1 MHEKVV
7 KLFTYVNIR
16 QKGTRQMSSY
26 VWEKDDRTTP
36 HPLIVVKQWIFEHT
50 LEDNSIIV
58 ENFSRKNCG
67 KRDHCDGGIVSYD
80 IKFIGR
86 NIMSYFGK
94 GKMEVEI
101 EVKGIPK
108 GFFVVLCSV
117 QEEFISQD
125 PHISLLPHDCS
136 ENDFILLSY

>member
-1 MHEKVV
+1 MGRQRV
-7 KLFTYVNIR
+7 R
-16 QKGTRQMSSY
+16 QKLLDKISAEKQSREAKKERKEEAHVKIEARREQNRRRQVYERRRCTRQMSSY

-86 NIMSYFGK
+86 NIMNYFY
-94 GKMEVEI
+94 EC
-101 EVKGIPK
+101 
-108 GFFVVLCSV
+108 F
-117 QEEFISQD
+117 
-125 PHISLLPHDCS
+125 
-136 ENDFILLSY
+136 